1 MITLRE
7 MQYLVALDDHRHFG
21 RAAESCFVS
30 QPTLSGQF
38 KKLEDQ
44 LSLQL
49 VERNRHQVVITDAG
63 RQIADRA
70 RQILRDVKALELHA
84 ESLRDPLSGELH
96 LGLVP
101 TLGPYL
107 LAHIMSP
114 LAAALPRIRLLL
126 YEQQTATLLQQL
138 DNADLDL
145 LVLPWRD
152 EMDQFEHFDLF
163 NERLLL
169 ATTPDDPLMQPS
181 GLELSCLE
189 DRRVLTLEDGHC
201 LRDDAMAYCF
211 AAGAKEDQRFRATSL
226 ETLRFMVSS
235 GIGITL
241 LPELAVDPARDSG
254 ISYRRFSEPQPSRR
268 IVALVRKG
276 YPRMTCIMEIVD
288 VIRRTVINCCGSGSH
303 TSHDPVDRAENK
315 VASEKNTKSG
325 N

>member
-70 RQILRDVKALELHA
+70 RDILRAVKSLELQA
-84 ESLRDPLSGELH
+84 EALRDPLSGELH

-114 LAAALPRIRLLL
+114 LATELPRMQLLL

-138 DNADLDL
+138 DKADLDL
-145 LVLPWRD
+145 LILPWRD
-152 EMDQFEHFDLF
+152 EMEQFEHFDLF
-163 NERLLL
+163 TERLLL
-169 ATTPDDPLMQPS
+169 AATPDDAL
-181 GLELSCLE
+181 LESDSLQLSNLRN
-189 DRRVLTLEDGHC
+189 RRVLTLEDGHC
-201 LRDDAMAYCF
+201 LRDDAMTYCF

-226 ETLRFMVSS
+226 ETLRFMVAS

-241 LPELAVDPARDSG
+241 IPELAVDPARDRG
-254 ISYRRFSEPQPSRR
+254 ICYRSFSKPEPSRR

-276 YPRMTCIMEIVD
+276 YPRMTCVEKVVR
-288 VIRRTVINCCGSGSH
+288 VIRH
-303 TSHDPVDRAENK
+303 TIEERGKADSERVRDP
-315 VASEKNTKSG
+315 G
-325 N
+325 NQAQK